1 MKPSIYV
8 TRAIPEETIA
18 ALRARGDVEV
28 NPDDRALSPA
38 ELMAKVRGRAAIVT
52 LLTDTIDG
60 AVLDA
65 AGPQCRIVANYAVGT
80 NNFDLA
86 AATARGVVLTNTPGV
101 LDNATATHT
110 MALLLAAARRIPESD
125 RFVRAGKWLGWA
137 PMFFIGQDVDGKV
150 LGIAGAGRIGQNV
163 ARKARGFDM
172 RILYADAVR
181 NEAFERETGAR
192 MVDKATLL
200 AESDFLT
207 LHVPLTAET
216 RHYID
221 ADALRAM
228 KPSAVLI
235 NASRGPVVDEPAL
248 VEALRAGTIAAAAL
262 DVYENEP
269 ELAPGLAELDNA
281 VLVPHIAS
289 ATKQTR
295 LDMGAIVVR
304 NVIKVLDGEA
314 PDCCVNPEVLKR
326 GA

>member
-1 MKPSIYV
+1 MKQGIYI

-18 ALRARGDVEV
+18 TLGSRFDVEV
-28 NPDDRALSPA
+28 NPDDRALSRA
-38 ELMAKVRGRAAIVT
+38 ELMEKVRGRAAIVT

-125 RFVRAGKWLGWA
+125 RFVRAGKWRGWA

-163 ARKARGFDM
+163 ARKARAFDM

-235 NASRGPVVDEPAL
+235 NASRGPVVDERAL
-248 VEALRAGTIAAAAL
+248 VEALRAGTIAAAGL

-281 VLVPHIAS
+281 VVVPHIAS
-289 ATKQTR
+289 ATRQTR
-295 LDMGAIVVR
+295 LDMGAIVAR

-314 PDCCVNPEVLKR
+314 PDCCVNPDVLKR

>member
-1 MKPSIYV
+1 MKPSIYI
-8 TRAIPEETIA
+8 TRALPEETIA
-18 ALRARGDVEV
+18 ALRARFDVEV
-28 NPDDRALSPA
+28 NPDDRALSRA
-38 ELMAKVRGRAAIVT
+38 ELMEKVRGRAGIVT
-52 LLTDTIDG
+52 LLTDILDA

-65 AGPQCRIVANYAVGT
+65 AGPQCRVVANYAVGF
-80 NNFDLA
+80 NNFDIA
-86 AATARGVVLTNTPGV
+86 AATARGVVLVNTPGV

-110 MALLLAAARRIPESD
+110 MALLLATARRIPESD
-125 RFVRAGKWLGWA
+125 RYVRAGKWRGWA
-137 PMFFIGQDVDGKV
+137 PMVFIGQDVDGQV

-172 RILYADAVR
+172 RILYTDAVR

-192 MVDKATLL
+192 RVDKATLL

-221 ADALRAM
+221 ADALRHM

-235 NASRGPVVDEPAL
+235 NASRGPVVDEAAL
-248 VEALRAGTIAAAAL
+248 VAALRAGTIAAAGL

-269 ELAPGLAELDNA
+269 ELAPGLAELDN
-281 VLVPHIAS
+281 VVVVPHIAS
-289 ATKQTR
+289 ATRQTR
-295 LDMGAIVVR
+295 LAMGEIVVR
-304 NVIKVLDGEA
+304 NVTKVLSDEA
-314 PDCCVNPEVLKR
+314 PDCCVNPDVLKL